1 MIAHVAEAGE
11 QRGRVVLKLGCCQPN
26 KVALDAAIRV
36 AQAFRSE
43 IESLFIE
50 EPAVFDA
57 ARLSFTREVS
67 LSGRHSRDF
76 TVESTAREM
85 RHLAEQLIR
94 QVDMLAR
101 IAEVPS
107 RASIVRNEPL
117 KAMAEACRACG
128 PWNVIALADCRMP
141 RSGAEIQELFDEVAD
156 TTGLVFVGPKAR
168 TSSGPVVIAVED
180 AERIEELVRT
190 ASRLVLPDTEP
201 AIQVLLFADDE
212 TRLGELDGQVR
223 LGGSAG
229 RRHPEP
235 PHRARRPHARRVRH
249 RPEHQQEQ
257 SARSRIAAGPPSG
270 LFQRARHVDEPR
282 CMKPLTA
289 LSMTLAELV
298 AMKPPLAL
306 ISLISD

>member
-11 QRGRVVLKLGCCQPN
+11 QRGRVVLKLGCFQPN

-201 AIQVLLFADDE
+201 AIQVLLIADDE

-223 LGGSAG
+223 LALDPRSDLQILRAAPAHGSPLGPAETLRRLGAGFAIAQLGGRLVPLQGDLGHLAAALEC
-229 RRHPEP
+229 PMLV
-235 PHRARRPHARRVRH
+235 VR
-249 RPEHQQEQ
+249 
-257 SARSRIAAGPPSG
+257 
-270 LFQRARHVDEPR
+270 
-282 CMKPLTA
+282 
-289 LSMTLAELV
+289 
-298 AMKPPLAL
+298 
-306 ISLISD
+306 